1 MSEYLGK
8 LELVAVD
15 TKDSGVELTFLNGES
30 IRTVKLNRKA
40 YDSASNK
47 WVESEEQAEKF
58 DQNIR
63 QYLQVTPETI
73 MTAVGQKFDVWEAEN
88 FCALWEIKTL
98 EKFPADWVGQIL
110 TGEIAE
116 IREYDSKAQIII
128 NFEGKEYGSNINYGS
143 YVASLKKSLVD
154 PQKKKQQMKKFEEKY
169 GVTFENRE
177 ELIGRDIMFEVKK
190 NNMDS
195 TGKNPT
201 YIETKAFPKVL
212 PK

>member
-15 TKDSGVELTFLNGES
+15 TKDAGVELTFLNGDS
-30 IRTVKLNRKA
+30 IRTVKLNRKK

-47 WVESEEQAEKF
+47 WNDDPEQAEKF
-58 DQNIR
+58 EKNI
-63 QYLQVTPETI
+63 QEYLGVTPQTI
-73 MTAVGQKFDVWEAEN
+73 TEAIGQKFDVWEAEK
-88 FCALWEIKTL
+88 FCAIWEIKTL

-116 IREYDSKAQIII
+116 IREYDAKAQIII

-143 YVASLKKSLVD
+143 YVAALGKSLVD
-154 PQKKKQQMKKFEEKY
+154 PQKKKSQMDKFKDKY
-169 GVTFENRE
+169 GVPFSEKDS
-177 ELIGRDIMFEVKK
+177 LVGKDIMFEVKK

>member
-201 YIETKAFPKVL
+201 YIETKAFPKVM

>member
-58 DQNIR
+58 NNNIR
-63 QYLQVTPETI
+63 EYLHVTPDTI
-73 MTAVGQKFDVWEAEN
+73 MEAVGQKFDVWEAEN